1 MTPTSALSNS
11 FSFLVAFSIGS
22 TIPAG
27 LLLLGLWRDKSRR
40 ERRGDQLPVRGK
52 LLRPPGYGL
61 FERMENTREQLDG
74 ILLEIV
80 FGGGLAG
87 VGIAL
92 YGYFGWLL
100 LLNRISWET
109 IRKHPSALFLASGF
123 LIILYVAL
131 HVIRQW
137 VRAWRLVDESRTVR
151 LGLRG
156 EQAVAEALLDRRVL
170 DARCRSFHDVP
181 GEGAWNIDHV
191 VVGPA
196 GVFILETKTRT
207 KRPGPEGEAKHQV
220 RFDGQRLRF
229 PDWDDAKTVPQVLRN
244 AEWIRKFLE
253 GFGPKDLAIQPVIVI
268 PGWYVTSEGNYPV
281 KAMNNTYL
289 SGFLAGQ
296 KRRYSDEDLEP
307 LLRRLD
313 ERCRTLEF

>member
-1 MTPTSALSNS
+1 MTPASALSNS

-22 TIPAG
+22 SVPVG
-27 LLLLGLWRDKSRR
+27 FFLLAVWRDKSHR

-61 FERMENTREQLDG
+61 FERLDKTREQLDS
-74 ILLEIV
+74 ILLEVV
-80 FGGGLAG
+80 FGGGIAG
-87 VGIAL
+87 VGVAL
-92 YGYFGWLL
+92 YGYLGWAW
-100 LLNRISWET
+100 LLNRISWES
-109 IRKHPSALFLASGF
+109 IVKHPAALFLGSVF
-123 LIILYVAL
+123 LAAVYVTL
-131 HVIRQW
+131 RVIRQC
-137 VRAWRLVDESRTVR
+137 VLAWRLTTECRALR

-181 GEGAWNIDHV
+181 GDGAWNIDHV
-191 VVGPA
+191 VVSPA
-196 GVFILETKTRT
+196 GVFVLETKVRT
-207 KRPGPEGEAKHQV
+207 KRPGPGGEAKHQV
-220 RFDGQRLRF
+220 RFDGQRLHF

-244 AEWIRKFLE
+244 AEWLRKFLE
-253 GFGPKDLAIQPVIVI
+253 GFGPKDLAIHPVIVI

-296 KRRYSDEDLEP
+296 KRRYRDDELEP